1 MQFCTYVTYIHTLGS
16 HNVSKNPISRDF
28 ANPHPLAAFR
38 AFGRLGGARAS
49 ARSADSSIC
58 DRVLAPA
65 SGTLSHAHAQAQHA
79 QPSRVVDCRAC
90 LPACLIPPTPQA
102 LGPWVL
108 IYRKLEGLES
118 AEPRWIAFRSAR
130 SSREKRKR
138 RRKNCVCM
146 CTCECACVF
155 VCVDG
160 GKDVCV
166 RVRV

>member
-1 MQFCTYVTYIHTLGS
+1 MYQKTLYRAT
-16 HNVSKNPISRDF
+16 SRT
-28 ANPHPLAAFR
+28 PPPPCC
-38 AFGRLGGARAS
+38 AS
-49 ARSADSSIC
+49 GPSADSEALEPRLEAPI
-58 DRVLAPA
+58 VQFAIGLLAHQRG
-65 SGTLSHAHAQAQHA
+65 GTLSRAHAQAQHA
-79 QPSRVVDCRAC
+79 QPSRVVDCRACLPVC

-108 IYRKLEGLES
+108 IYRKLEGARIRRTPLDRVQKCQKKFLERKES
-118 AEPRWIAFRSAR
+118 E
-130 SSREKRKR
+130 EK
-138 RRKNCVCM
+138 KNCVCM

>member
-1 MQFCTYVTYIHTLGS
+1 MYQKTLYRAT
-16 HNVSKNPISRDF
+16 SRT
-28 ANPHPLAAFR
+28 PPTPLLRFR

-58 DRVLAPA
+58 DRA
-65 SGTLSHAHAQAQHA
+65 SGPPARRHTLTRTRTGATCATI
-79 QPSRVVDCRAC
+79 SRRRLLEPVC

-108 IYRKLEGLES
+108 IYRKLEGARIRRTPLDRVQKCQKKFLERKES
-118 AEPRWIAFRSAR
+118 E
-130 SSREKRKR
+130 EK
-138 RRKNCVCM
+138 KNCVCM